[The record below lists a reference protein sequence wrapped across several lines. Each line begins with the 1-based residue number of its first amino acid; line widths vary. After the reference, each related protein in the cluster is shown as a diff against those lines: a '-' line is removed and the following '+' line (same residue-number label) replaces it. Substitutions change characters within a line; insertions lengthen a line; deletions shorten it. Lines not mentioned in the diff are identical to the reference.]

1 MCSLADLKRST
12 AASKAWMPKLR
23 PRRRCQAP
31 QPRSGAP
38 QAQGLIVVLR
48 PQHNPPCRR
57 SLPATAPTAAN
68 LSTDAAALVAP
79 QLPVRNFHQLD
90 GRDQL
95 RSLSSSPARSTPTLR
110 PRVRTDWVSL

>member
-23 PRRRCQAP
+23 SRRRCQAP

-38 QAQGLIVVLR
+38 QAQGLIVALR
-48 PQHNPPCRR
+48 PQHNPPRRR
-57 SLPATAPTAAN
+57 SLPAVAPTAAN

-79 QLPVRNFHQLD
+79 QLQPPEGFD
-90 GRDQL
+90 KASL
-95 RSLSSSPARSTPTLR
+95 RALIKTARERRRRS
-110 PRVRTDWVSL
+110 

>member
-90 GRDQL
+90 GRDPPMQ
-95 RSLSSSPARSTPTLR
+95 ARSAAGKADLGAAE
-110 PRVRTDWVSL
+110 S